1 MLEKDF
7 KLVDNKSL
15 GSTSPERRRM
25 AVKLQDAPNLR
36 NKSNKKESP
45 SKSNMSSPGL

>member
-7 KLVDNKSL
+7 KLTENKSL
-15 GSTSPERRRM
+15 GSTSPERRRL

-36 NKSNKKESP
+36 NKLNKKDLDINWEA
-45 SKSNMSSPGL
+45 KSVN